1 MKLSLSLVLLGLA
14 PAPAFAL
21 ARPPAG
27 ALAQETPES
36 LVQQGRALLA
46 QNKANEAL
54 PLFERADQLASG
66 ALATHQW
73 VLRCWMQMGRIN
85 DALDAIDKLA
95 KTEKGPAIDYLY
107 GMGFWFTAKDR
118 LAQNAGGAI
127 IGMNF
132 GDACTYLKKCT
143 QADEKSY
150 PDAWLALAESAWYAQ
165 ELDTARAAAEKAC
178 AVEPKDVPAHL
189 MLGQIAFSQYVTV
202 ASDEAQKDKAAAH
215 MQAARAAFE
224 ATDALLSGCSTP
236 ADRAQR
242 AQAQKQLGDLACW
255 AKDKVAAGKAYGRAL
270 GYDPNVAKIDELY
283 RGIAASFDKEFAEI
297 FLGAIE
303 LAEKTFV
310 ESWGA
315 ENAGDATILW
325 WLGWARLDQK
335 QFDKAEEAFAGAV
348 KKWPQYTNAWFF
360 IGVCRYSRQ
369 NFDGAVAAMS
379 RHYKENRDD
388 MVSTVLQ
395 NKDRYLAI
403 LDSLVG
409 KAAEKQSNVEAAQLS
424 EVQALAEPKTS
435 RYWNNAALFWRDAGD
450 GLRRTNPGETE
461 QKLAVQYFETAFQ
474 EYEKALELEPGN
486 PNYLNDTAVML
497 HYYLDRDLERAKSLY
512 QKAAERAAALLE
524 KKGLAQ
530 ADKEAY
536 QIALRDSKNNLA
548 KLEKGIKTQG

>member
-1 MKLSLSLVLLGLA
+1 MNPSLSLVLLGLL
-14 PAPAFAL
+14 PAPTLAL
-21 ARPPAG
+21 PALPTAAR
-27 ALAQETPES
+27 AQETPEA
-36 LVQQGRALLA
+36 LVQQGRALLV
-46 QNKANEAL
+46 QNKAVDAL
-54 PLFERADQLASG
+54 PLFERADQLSG
-66 ALATHQW
+66 GKLATRLW

-132 GDACTYLKKCT
+132 GDATTYLKKCT
-143 QADEKSY
+143 AADDKSW
-150 PDAWLALAESAWYAQ
+150 PDAWLALAESAWYSQ
-165 ELDTARAAAEKAC
+165 DLESARAAAEKAC
-178 AVEPKDVPAHL
+178 AVEPKDAPAHL
-189 MLGQIAFSQYVTV
+189 LLGQIAFSQYVTV

-224 ATDALLSGCSTP
+224 ACDALLAGCSTP

-242 AQAQKQLGDLACW
+242 GQAQKQLGDLACW
-255 AKDKVAAGKAYGRAL
+255 AKDKAAAEKAYGRAL
-270 GYDPNVAKIDELY
+270 GYDPNAAKIDELY
-283 RGIAASFDKEFAEI
+283 RGIAASFDKEFAEV
-297 FLGAIE
+297 FLATIE

-315 ENAGDATILW
+315 ENTGDATILW

-335 QFDKAEEAFAGAV
+335 QYDKAEEAFAGAV
-348 KKWPQYTNAWFF
+348 KKWPQYFNAWFF
-360 IGVCRYSRQ
+360 IGIARYSRQ
-369 NFDGAVAAMS
+369 NFDGAIAAMS

-388 MVSTVLQ
+388 MVATVQQ

-409 KAAEKQSNVEAAQLS
+409 KAAESQEIVAAAQLS
-424 EVQALAEPKTS
+424 EVQALAEPRTS

-450 GLRRTNPGETE
+450 GLRRNPGETE
-461 QKLAVQYFETAFQ
+461 QKLALQYFETAFQ
-474 EYEKALELEPGN
+474 EYEKALELEPEN

-524 KKGLAQ
+524 KKGLSV